1 MRNLNQLEVRTLR
14 EGVIP
19 KPRVLSS
26 GARNLALFLYK
37 LPVME
42 NFFVLDRPV

>member
-1 MRNLNQLEVRTLR
+1 MNNLNQLEVRTLP

-19 KPRVLSS
+19 KPRVFSS
-26 GARNLALFLYK
+26 GSRDLALFLYK

-42 NFFVLDRPV
+42 NFIVLDRPV

>member
-19 KPRVLSS
+19 KPRVFSS
-26 GARNLALFLYK
+26 GARDLAYSSSCVAIEKLFS
-37 LPVME
+37 
-42 NFFVLDRPV
+42 F